1 MSGRNQPSANGPSL
15 IKAPKVRIFLLPLSK
30 DTWQTWCM
38 RRTEN
43 PENVVRVHECP
54 RHNAG
59 IAQSVERRSPKPK
72 VVGSSPSACA
82 IILGCCIAAIAGDC
96 KSPVFGHR
104 RFESYR
110 PNNMLP

>member
-1 MSGRNQPSANGPSL
+1 MSGRNQPSAKGPSL
-15 IKAPKVRIFLLPLSK
+15 TKAPKVRIFLLPLSK

-59 IAQSVERRSPKPK
+59 IAQLVERRSPKPK
-72 VVGSSPSACA
+72 VVGSNPSACA
-82 IILGCCIAAIAGDC
+82 NILGRRIAAIAGDC

-110 PNNMLP
+110 PNSMLP